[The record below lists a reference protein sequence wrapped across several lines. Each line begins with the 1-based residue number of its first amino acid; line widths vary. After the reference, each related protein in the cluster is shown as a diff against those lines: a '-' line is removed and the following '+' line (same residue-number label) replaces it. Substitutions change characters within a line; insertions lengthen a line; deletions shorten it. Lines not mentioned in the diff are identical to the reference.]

1 MFIIKLNTDSS
12 WEQANIKEDDL
23 YKQVREIIGGWVEEV
38 KPKRLPDPYVMLVDS
53 DGRLKGLN
61 FNPIASLV
69 YGFAEHGTP
78 IVGEVVIAKRVMTA
92 DGYEAKSLSFEDTK
106 IIEKY
111 LKSIVG

>member
-38 KPKRLPDPYVMLVDS
+38 IPRDLPRPYVMLVDS
-53 DGRLKGLN
+53 DGRLKGSS
-61 FNPIASLV
+61 FNPMASLI

-78 IVGEVVIAKRVMTA
+78 IVGDVVIAKRVLSIE
-92 DGYEAKSLSFEDTK
+92 GYETKSLSFEDTE
-106 IIEKY
+106 IVQRY
-111 LKSIVG
+111 LESVVV